1 MLVNLVSINRIE
13 KLFQSLPR
21 CVENTFFT
29 KMVSFESK
37 KTRYTVNNYAINA
50 LVIASCYC
58 YCQKKVVCNIY
69 QTPSSHLTDIR
80 LIIDA
85 RMCTGYV

>member
-21 CVENTFFT
+21 CVKKVCAKKSGKVEHKTLQRTISKENLFLP
-29 KMVSFESK
+29 V
-37 KTRYTVNNYAINA
+37 A
-50 LVIASCYC
+50 
-58 YCQKKVVCNIY
+58 YCQTEEVVCNIY
-69 QTPSSHLTDIR
+69 QAPFSHLTEIR